1 MLSRLS
7 YTFREMWASF
17 RRNFTLT
24 AAAIITSSVSL
35 LLFGLTLLIQRGFDN
50 QLSQW
55 SGGVEMIVYI
65 QHDASP
71 EQIEVVRQALTSNP
85 NVIDID
91 QLEYLDITQSMAE
104 AERLFA
110 GDPETLQL
118 LTVDNIPTQFKVVP
132 QPDAP
137 AAVLNELA
145 ATYKA
150 QLPKIEAV
158 AFPSKQIEVLATL
171 RGFIG
176 LRLYLITGFLLLSA
190 VLLIWNTIRT
200 AMFARRREIEVMKLV
215 GATNWFIRVPF
226 MLEGLFQGLIGGVV
240 AGGAMLLFNANW
252 TSGVQAF
259 PSESG
264 FGAFVVTGNYP
275 MWILFWIIGLGML
288 VGAIGS
294 GTAASRFL
302 DV

>member
-1 MLSRLS
+1 MFSRLS
-7 YTFREMWASF
+7 YTFREMWASL
-17 RRNFTLT
+17 RRNLTLT
-24 AAAIITSSVSL
+24 VAAVITSSVSL

-55 SGGVEMIVYI
+55 SGGVELIVYLEN
-65 QHDASP
+65 DASP
-71 EQIEVVRQALTSNP
+71 EQIAIVRDALESTP
-85 NVIDID
+85 DVIDTAKL
-91 QLEYLDITQSMAE
+91 QYLDIDASLAE
-104 AERLFA
+104 AQRLFA

-118 LTVDNIPTQFKVVP
+118 LTAENIPTQFKVVP
-132 QPDAP
+132 ADASS
-137 AAVLNELA
+137 ADLLTELSA
-145 ATYKA
+145 NFRT
-150 QLPKIEAV
+150 LPKVQAV
-158 AFPSKQIEVLATL
+158 AFPSKQIEVLSTL

-215 GATNWFIRVPF
+215 GATNWFIRIPF
-226 MLEGLFQGLIGGVV
+226 MLEGLFQGLVGGM
-240 AGGAMLLFNANW
+240 AASGAMLLFNSNW
-252 TSGVQAF
+252 TSGVRAF

-264 FGAFVVTGNYP
+264 FGAFVVTGSYP
-275 MWILFWIIGLGML
+275 MWIVFWIILLGMV

>member
-1 MLSRLS
+1 MFSRLS
-7 YTFREMWASF
+7 YTFREMWASL
-17 RRNFTLT
+17 RRNLTLT
-24 AAAIITSSVSL
+24 VAAVITSSVSL

-55 SGGVEMIVYI
+55 SGGVELIVYI
-65 QHDASP
+65 ENDASP
-71 EQIEVVRQALTSNP
+71 EQIELVRGALEKTP
-85 NVIDID
+85 DVIDTSK
-91 QLEYLDITQSMAE
+91 LEYLDIAQSLVE
-104 AERLFA
+104 AQRLFA

-118 LTVDNIPTQFKVVP
+118 LTEKNIPTQFKVVP
-132 QPDAP
+132 TPDATP
-137 AAVLNELA
+137 ELLTQLA
-145 ATYKA
+145 LGFDE
-150 QLPKIEAV
+150 LPKVIQV
-158 AFPSKQIEVLATL
+158 AFPSDQIEVLATL

-215 GATNWFIRVPF
+215 GATNWFIRLPF
-226 MLEGLFQGLIGGVV
+226 MLEGLLQGLVGGVV
-240 AGGAMLLFNANW
+240 ASGALFLFNANW
-252 TSGVQAF
+252 TSGVKKF

-264 FGAFVVTGNYP
+264 FGAFVVTGSYP
-275 MWILFWIIGLGML
+275 MWIVFWIVVLGML

>member
-1 MLSRLS
+1 MFSRLS
-7 YTFREMWASF
+7 YTFREMSASL
-17 RRNFTLT
+17 RRNLTLT
-24 AAAIITSSVSL
+24 VAAVITSSVSL

-55 SGGVEMIVYI
+55 SGGVELIVYVEN
-65 QHDASP
+65 DASP
-71 EQIEVVRQALTSNP
+71 EQIDLVRSALEKTP
-85 NVIDID
+85 DVIDTT
-91 QLEYLDITQSMAE
+91 QLQYLDVDQSLVE
-104 AERLFA
+104 AQRLFA

-118 LTVDNIPTQFKVVP
+118 LTAENIPTQFKVVP
-132 QPDAP
+132 TEEATP
-137 AAVLNELA
+137 ELLTQLA
-145 ATYKA
+145 LGFEE
-150 QLPKIEAV
+150 LPKVVKV
-158 AFPSKQIEVLATL
+158 AFPSDQIEVLATL

-215 GATNWFIRVPF
+215 GATNWFIRLPF
-226 MLEGLFQGLIGGVV
+226 MLEGLLQGLIGGVV
-240 AGGAMLLFNANW
+240 ASGAMLLFNANW
-252 TSGVQAF
+252 TSGVKSF

-264 FGAFVVTGNYP
+264 FGAFVVTGSYP
-275 MWILFWIIGLGML
+275 MWIVFWIIVLGML

>member
-1 MLSRLS
+1 MFSRLS
-7 YTFREMWASF
+7 YTFREMWASL
-17 RRNFTLT
+17 RRNLTLT
-24 AAAIITSSVSL
+24 VAAVITSSVSL

-55 SGGVEMIVYI
+55 SGGVELIVYVEN
-65 QHDASP
+65 DASP
-71 EQIEVVRQALTSNP
+71 AQIDLVRSALESTP
-85 NVIDID
+85 DVIDSSK
-91 QLEYLDITQSMAE
+91 LEYLDVDQSLAE
-104 AERLFA
+104 AQRLFA

-118 LTVDNIPTQFKVVP
+118 LTAENIPTQFKVVP
-132 QPDAP
+132 TQNATPE
-137 AAVLNELA
+137 LLTQLA
-145 ATYKA
+145 AGFDS
-150 QLPKIEAV
+150 LPKVIKV
-158 AFPSKQIEVLATL
+158 AFPSDQIEVLATL

-215 GATNWFIRVPF
+215 GATNWFIRLPF
-226 MLEGLFQGLIGGVV
+226 MLEGLLQGLVGGVV
-240 AGGAMLLFNANW
+240 ASGAMLLFNANW
-252 TSGVQAF
+252 TQGVQSF

-264 FGAFVVTGNYP
+264 FGAFVVTGSYP
-275 MWILFWIIGLGML
+275 MWIVFWIVVLGML